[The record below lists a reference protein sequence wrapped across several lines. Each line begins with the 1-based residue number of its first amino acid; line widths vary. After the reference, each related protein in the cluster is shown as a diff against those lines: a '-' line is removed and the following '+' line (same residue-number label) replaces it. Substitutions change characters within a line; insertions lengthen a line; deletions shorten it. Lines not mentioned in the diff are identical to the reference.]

1 MVTLDKW
8 SLNAGLIDMKCTA
21 TGNENQ
27 DHTIQVIA
35 QSVTVYQSVISVN
48 RLYLIFPALHVVR
61 TDNKD

>member
-1 MVTLDKW
+1 
-8 SLNAGLIDMKCTA
+8 MKCTA